1 MIMMLPFLTAL
12 LAIGFA
18 IRGQR
23 TACAGLWLITALVLL
38 AWSAYHMTDPLPISL

>member
-12 LAIGFA
+12 LATGFA
-18 IRGQR
+18 MRGQR
-23 TACAGLWLITALVLL
+23 AACIGLWLITALILL